1 MENAKKNAN
10 KSYGS
15 IAKLLHWGFV
25 VLFVYGISKQLDEIN
40 ELEDIALLKF
50 EVVFAS
56 AFLILLIIRFI
67 YMKVTQNSSLPEKTP
82 EIQKLAAKIV
92 HYAMYISLAAIA
104 GTGLIIGFLYWMG
117 FKSGFLINSVVELHS
132 LSVSAI
138 YWFIAIHILAA
149 IYHRLLK
156 DGVWTSMVP
165 FWTEKNK

>member
-1 MENAKKNAN
+1 
-10 KSYGS
+10 
-15 IAKLLHWGFV
+15 
-25 VLFVYGISKQLDEIN
+25 
-40 ELEDIALLKF
+40 
-50 EVVFAS
+50 
-56 AFLILLIIRFI
+56 
-67 YMKVTQNSSLPEKTP
+67 MKVTQNSSLPEKTP

>member
-1 MENAKKNAN
+1 M
-10 KSYGS
+10 
-15 IAKLLHWGFV
+15 
-25 VLFVYGISKQLDEIN
+25 YGISKQLDEIN

-67 YMKVTQNSSLPEKTP
+67 YMKVTQNSSCPEKTP
-82 EIQKLAAKIV
+82 EIQELAAKIV
-92 HYAMYISLAAIA
+92 HYAMYICLASIA

>member
-1 MENAKKNAN
+1 
-10 KSYGS
+10 
-15 IAKLLHWGFV
+15 
-25 VLFVYGISKQLDEIN
+25 VYGISKQLDEIN

-67 YMKVTQNSSLPEKTP
+67 YMKFTQNSSLPEKTP

-92 HYAMYISLAAIA
+92 HYAMYICLASIA